1 MSRITVGTVVAR
13 KNLLPPT
20 VAINRKEEVGGNS
33 PVPMSNLGLVV
44 GTRGRI
50 LMGGSH
56 HLIEN
61 HLIPSKVGAPTIL
74 SSPTPLL
81 QPVWSILDPR
91 MTNLFLVVLM
101 IIRENVDEIIQYNLI
116 FSALLFQ
123 VYENRPSV
131 RKHHYLPQKHL
142 LVPVEAGSWHSCCS
156 LGACMYAEFT
166 DCC

>member
-33 PVPMSNLGLVV
+33 SVPMSNLGLVV

-81 QPVWSILDPR
+81 QPV
-91 MTNLFLVVLM
+91 
-101 IIRENVDEIIQYNLI
+101 
-116 FSALLFQ
+116 
-123 VYENRPSV
+123 
-131 RKHHYLPQKHL
+131 
-142 LVPVEAGSWHSCCS
+142 
-156 LGACMYAEFT
+156 
-166 DCC
+166 